1 MQPATATDVPVVGVA
16 ITAEVP
22 VPGSATGA
30 SHVTDIDEAA
40 RFVLE
45 VAKAYG
51 KGLCSFYDESQWKI
65 ILDRYGPLKML
76 QSKGREENS
85 P

>member
-1 MQPATATDVPVVGVA
+1 MQPCTATAAPVVGVA

-22 VPGSATGA
+22 VPGCATGA
-30 SHVTDIDEAA
+30 SHVTDIEEAA

-51 KGLCSFYDESQWKI
+51 KGLCSFYDEEQWGLIVK
-65 ILDRYGPLKML
+65 RYGPLKLL
-76 QSKGREENS
+76 QTTGRE